1 MKVNQKLM
9 LGLFG
14 ILATIGIAG
23 SILYARLTSI
33 KLSINQYDLEKYQ
46 EDSQGDIN
54 DEMSNSLTILALALP
69 RYPEATSSPTEV
81 KKLRSS
87 IIAFQQAQK
96 KYLGTLNKYLIIDS
110 SDLFDSSDFA
120 TDLRNQIKSI
130 SILATET
137 NALLSDIVTDL
148 ENQALVKLRSDET
161 VLIQKLNAFN
171 EEVLRT
177 QEIVEENQKEE
188 FTSIQKTLDVF
199 HKEVNSFQ
207 GWFVKVLGISVGIS
221 ALISYQLFQII
232 SKPIARLQSA
242 TQSVSEGSLDTIVTV
257 ESDDEIGHL
266 SMTFNTMMQKLKS
279 TYEELQDK
287 ITQLE
292 DSETKLT
299 QAKEIAEE
307 ANRAKSVFLANMSHE
322 LRTPLNAI
330 IGYSEMLEEEAEDMG
345 EESFINDLS
354 KIKKAGKHLLGLIN
368 DILDISKIEAGRMEL
383 YIEEIDIQ
391 AMIMDIV
398 NTVSPLIERNNNHV
412 QVNCSSDIGKM
423 KADLT
428 KLRQNLFN
436 LMSNASKFTQNGLIT
451 VTVLRKEEWIYFQI
465 RDTGIGMSSEQL
477 QKIFKPFTQADG
489 STTRKYGGTGLGLS
503 ITQHFCRMMGGDITA
518 KSLIGRGSTFI
529 MRLPTE
535 VVASDANQDPAEL
548 KEETLQRIGSG
559 KRILIIDDDLSS
571 QNYIASTLN
580 SWGFEVHSA
589 LNGTEGFVLAKRL
602 KPDVITLD
610 VMMPGID
617 GWSVLTDLKAN
628 PDLAHIPVIMTTFIN
643 DQNLGYALGAAD
655 YIVKPIDRQQLL
667 KTLQRL
673 NIKAGG
679 SILIVEDDPMNRDV
693 LGRQLLKEGYRVEE
707 ATNGIQALE
716 LLKVIQPK
724 LILLDLMM
732 PQMDGFQVID
742 RLKETPEWRSIPIVV
757 LTAKDL
763 DAYDRQRLQGFVE
776 SIYRKGNYDRQ
787 QFMTEVHRLLT
798 NIVST

>member
-14 ILATIGIAG
+14 IVVTIGIAG
-23 SILYARLTSI
+23 GIVYQKLKSI
-33 KLSINQYDLEKYQ
+33 KLVINRLEIDRYQ
-46 EDSQGDIN
+46 EDIN
-54 DEMSNSLTILALALP
+54 DGISDSFSNLTLSFLHHKNQFKDSGKDLD
-69 RYPEATSSPTEV
+69 E
-81 KKLRSS
+81 LRANFSD
-87 IIAFQQAQK
+87 FQEQQQQ
-96 KYLGTLNKYLIIDS
+96 YLETLNKYLIVYS
-110 SDLFDSSDFA
+110 SDLLDSSDFT
-120 TDLRNQIKSI
+120 TDLRNQIKSL
-130 SILATET
+130 SILATDL
-137 NALLSDIVTDL
+137 NASLSQIIIDL
-148 ENQALVKLRSDET
+148 ETQELIKLESHEAI
-161 VLIQKLNAFN
+161 LIQKL
-171 EEVLRT
+171 EEFHQELIKT
-177 QEIVEENQKEE
+177 QDLTEERKEE
-188 FTSIQKTLDVF
+188 EFNSIQKTLDSF
-199 HKEVNSFQ
+199 DREVDNFKSLL
-207 GWFVKVLGISVGIS
+207 VKLLAISICIS
-221 ALISYQLFQII
+221 GLISYQLFQII
-232 SKPIARLQSA
+232 SKPIARLQVA
-242 TQSVSEGSLDTIVTV
+242 TQSMSEGSFDTIVMV

-292 DSETKLT
+292 DSEAKLT
-299 QAKEIAEE
+299 QSKKIAEE

-330 IGYSEMLEEEAEDMG
+330 IGYSEMLEEEAEDLG
-345 EESFINDLS
+345 EQSFISDLS

-391 AMIMDIV
+391 AMVVDIV
-398 NTVSPLIERNNNHV
+398 NTVSPLIERNHNHV

-436 LMSNASKFTQNGLIT
+436 LMSNASKFTENGLIT
-451 VTVLRKEEWIYFQI
+451 VTVLRKDEWIYFQV

-477 QKIFKPFTQADG
+477 QKIFQPFTQADG

-503 ITQHFCRMMGGDITA
+503 ITQHFCRMMGGEITA

-529 MRLPTE
+529 MRLPSE
-535 VVASDANQDPAEL
+535 VVIPDATQDPSSL
-548 KEETLQRIGSG
+548 KEEALQGIGSG
-559 KRILIIDDDLSS
+559 KRILIIDDDQSS

-589 LNGTEGFVLAKRL
+589 MNGTEGLILAKRL

-655 YIVKPIDRQQLL
+655 YLVKPIDRQQLL

-679 SILIVEDDPMNRDV
+679 NILIVEDDPMSRDV
-693 LGRQLLKEGYRVEE
+693 LARQLIKEGYQVEE
-707 ATNGIQALE
+707 AVNGIQALE
-716 LLKVIQPK
+716 SIKVMKPK

-732 PQMDGFQVID
+732 SEMDGFQVID
-742 RLKETPEWRSIPIVV
+742 HLKEIPEWRSIPIVV

-776 SIYRKGNYDRQ
+776 SIYRKGSYDRQ
-787 QFMTEVHRLLT
+787 QFMAEIHRLLA
-798 NIVST
+798 NIVSS

>member
-1 MKVNQKLM
+1 
-9 LGLFG
+9 
-14 ILATIGIAG
+14 
-23 SILYARLTSI
+23 
-33 KLSINQYDLEKYQ
+33 
-46 EDSQGDIN
+46 
-54 DEMSNSLTILALALP
+54 
-69 RYPEATSSPTEV
+69 
-81 KKLRSS
+81 
-87 IIAFQQAQK
+87 
-96 KYLGTLNKYLIIDS
+96 
-110 SDLFDSSDFA
+110 
-120 TDLRNQIKSI
+120 
-130 SILATET
+130 
-137 NALLSDIVTDL
+137 
-148 ENQALVKLRSDET
+148 
-161 VLIQKLNAFN
+161 
-171 EEVLRT
+171 
-177 QEIVEENQKEE
+177 
-188 FTSIQKTLDVF
+188 
-199 HKEVNSFQ
+199 
-207 GWFVKVLGISVGIS
+207 
-221 ALISYQLFQII
+221 
-232 SKPIARLQSA
+232 
-242 TQSVSEGSLDTIVTV
+242 
-257 ESDDEIGHL
+257 
-266 SMTFNTMMQKLKS
+266 
-279 TYEELQDK
+279 
-287 ITQLE
+287 
-292 DSETKLT
+292 
-299 QAKEIAEE
+299 
-307 ANRAKSVFLANMSHE
+307 
-322 LRTPLNAI
+322 
-330 IGYSEMLEEEAEDMG
+330 
-345 EESFINDLS
+345 
-354 KIKKAGKHLLGLIN
+354 
-368 DILDISKIEAGRMEL
+368 
-383 YIEEIDIQ
+383 
-391 AMIMDIV
+391 
-398 NTVSPLIERNNNHV
+398 
-412 QVNCSSDIGKM
+412 
-423 KADLT
+423 
-428 KLRQNLFN
+428 
-436 LMSNASKFTQNGLIT
+436 
-451 VTVLRKEEWIYFQI
+451 
-465 RDTGIGMSSEQL
+465 
-477 QKIFKPFTQADG
+477 
-489 STTRKYGGTGLGLS
+489 
-503 ITQHFCRMMGGDITA
+503 
-518 KSLIGRGSTFI
+518 
-529 MRLPTE
+529 

-589 LNGTEGFVLAKRL
+589 LNGTEGLVLAKRL